1 MTRVL
6 AQAVVDLS
14 DAPIIGGKPVF
25 LVTVRGLPPHGQSR
39 FYTIR
44 EKSDTLA
51 AQEGIR
57 RFVEEMERLYLKD

>member
-6 AQAVVDLS
+6 AKATVEPTDS
-14 DAPIIGGKPVF
+14 PIIGGKPVF
-25 LVTVRGLPPHGQSR
+25 LVTVMGEPPHARSR

-57 RFVEEMERLYLKD
+57 RFVEEMGRLHVKE